1 MSAIFLIYAMCLLS
15 STVLSY
21 VVNPLL
27 RSRGLEKNV
36 LEIREEAARVSLDK
50 IQSSFVKVPTYIST
64 EPVEVRLYLSYK
76 MCVI

>member
-1 MSAIFLIYAMCLLS
+1 MSTIFLIFSLYLLPL
-15 STVLSY
+15 TTLSY

-50 IQSSFVKVPTYIST
+50 IQSSFVKVPNYIST
-64 EPVEVRLYLSYK
+64 EPVEVSVSYN
-76 MCVI
+76 